1 MGGFTERILNNMD
14 GIQVEK
20 SLHRQGQASR
30 RFDKKA
36 KRHYKSVGLGIPT
49 PQSAKTGKYIDK
61 KCPWTGMS
69 VSIRGKVMKGI
80 VISTKMTRTCVVRR
94 NYLHYLPKYKRY
106 EKRHSRSVVHV
117 SPALNVNEGDILTFG
132 ECRPLSK
139 TVRFNA
145 LKVEANRCFV
155 APKKVFKLF

>member
-1 MGGFTERILNNMD
+1 MGGVYREKTTAMD
-14 GIQVEK
+14 GIQIEK

-36 KRHYKSVGLGIPT
+36 KRHYKSVGLGIRT
-49 PQSAKTGKYIDK
+49 PEAAKTGKYVDK

-106 EKRHSRSVVHV
+106 EKRHSSSVVHV
-117 SPALNVNEGDILTFG
+117 SPALKVNEGDILTFG

-145 LKVEANRCFV
+145 LSVEKNRCFV
-155 APKKVFKLF
+155 APRKVFKLF